1 MLSKA
6 IDQTLNAVNTLNRMI
21 SDRADVSQ
29 IETKRLEV
37 ARRPIE
43 LDVLVREIVERQ
55 RVLSPARVIN
65 LQASSSIPKVSADP
79 IRIEQVLGNLL
90 ANALKYSDPETA
102 VEVQVHPVDDEVRVL
117 ITNGGAGISSEELPK
132 LFDRF
137 YRSASARAGSARGLG
152 LGLYIAKG
160 LMEAHRG
167 RIWAESRPGQTT
179 FQFALPVM
187 RKEDHPEEKHHPAEF
202 HSSL

>member
-1 MLSKA
+1 
-6 IDQTLNAVNTLNRMI
+6 
-21 SDRADVSQ
+21 
-29 IETKRLEV
+29 
-37 ARRPIE
+37 
-43 LDVLVREIVERQ
+43 
-55 RVLSPARVIN
+55 
-65 LQASSSIPKVSADP
+65 
-79 IRIEQVLGNLL
+79 
-90 ANALKYSDPETA
+90 
-102 VEVQVHPVDDEVRVL
+102 VRVL

-167 RIWAESRPGQTT
+167 RIWAESRPGETT

-187 RKEDHPEEKHHPAEF
+187 RTEVLH
-202 HSSL
+202 